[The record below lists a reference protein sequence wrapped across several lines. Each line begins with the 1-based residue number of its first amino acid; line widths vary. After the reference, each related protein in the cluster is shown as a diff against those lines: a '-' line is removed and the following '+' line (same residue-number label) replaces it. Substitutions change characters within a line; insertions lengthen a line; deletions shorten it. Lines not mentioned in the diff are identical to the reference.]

1 MAMSKGKM
9 LAGVAGGIFVVAAG
23 VLGYLLYDAYATRVE
38 TEQELEDEISAF
50 RRYNNAPVFPS
61 RKSIAAVAS
70 NRADYAAWLGVANAF
85 AARGDKSFPKDETPA
100 SFKQRLSE
108 EVRRL
113 ASLPGGVDGHLAA
126 SGFLFGF
133 EKYLGESAVLPDSA
147 DVPRLAVQ
155 LDTIARFADMFA
167 KAGVLEVREIKRLE
181 KSAEGSLPLGKR
193 NPPRTRK
200 GMRQLR
206 FLWIISSRSPFAR
219 LRLSM
224 C

>member
-155 LDTIARFADMFA
+155 LDTIARFADI
-167 KAGVLEVREIKRLE
+167 AGALAQTSSPTVRRRRRA
-181 KSAEGSLPLGKR
+181 SPAPGG
-193 NPPRTRK
+193 
-200 GMRQLR
+200 LR
-206 FLWIISSRSPFAR
+206 RSRR
-219 LRLSM
+219 R
-224 C
+224 